1 MTDRSVAT
9 AAASEAVAGI
19 REMSRLLEL
28 YKGSDLARLYEIQT
42 KQKKRLIIG
51 AQPLIPPSPEA
62 MMNMQLQLF
71 EGIEGAKKFIRD
83 TLLIGWWFT
92 RTVAVFDGDM
102 LGELME
108 TDSKD
113 LYVSIS
119 QFRKF
124 LGNPVLIPFEK
135 PYEIDDTEIFGC
147 IVGFF
152 EASDNEKESSF
163 LLFPIQRQK
172 SGGKVSFPIIA
183 PNFNIASD
191 NELSISFPKIIETTE
206 KEGHQLGFELYKHEL
221 FSKIAYLLTETPDVE
236 SCMSESAPSIVR
248 RRKKPDTIF
257 APEKP
262 KFMML
267 GKEFGDAIRQYKVYL
282 SSSSEPRGTVK
293 PHIRRAHWHTYLSGK
308 GREKRILKWVLPI
321 LVKSADLSAK

>member
-19 REMSRLLEL
+19 RGMSRLLEL

-163 LLFPIQRQK
+163 LLFPIQRQ
-172 SGGKVSFPIIA
+172 
-183 PNFNIASD
+183 
-191 NELSISFPKIIETTE
+191 
-206 KEGHQLGFELYKHEL
+206 
-221 FSKIAYLLTETPDVE
+221 
-236 SCMSESAPSIVR
+236 
-248 RRKKPDTIF
+248 
-257 APEKP
+257 
-262 KFMML
+262 
-267 GKEFGDAIRQYKVYL
+267 
-282 SSSSEPRGTVK
+282 
-293 PHIRRAHWHTYLSGK
+293 
-308 GREKRILKWVLPI
+308 
-321 LVKSADLSAK
+321 

>member
-19 REMSRLLEL
+19 RGMSRLLEL

-147 IVGFF
+147 IVGFLKPRIMKRNLHSYCF
-152 EASDNEKESSF
+152 RSN
-163 LLFPIQRQK
+163 
-172 SGGKVSFPIIA
+172 GKNLAERSP
-183 PNFNIASD
+183 S
-191 NELSISFPKIIETTE
+191 LSLPQIS
-206 KEGHQLGFELYKHEL
+206 
-221 FSKIAYLLTETPDVE
+221 
-236 SCMSESAPSIVR
+236 
-248 RRKKPDTIF
+248 
-257 APEKP
+257 
-262 KFMML
+262 
-267 GKEFGDAIRQYKVYL
+267 
-282 SSSSEPRGTVK
+282 
-293 PHIRRAHWHTYLSGK
+293 
-308 GREKRILKWVLPI
+308 ILLPI
-321 LVKSADLSAK
+321 MNFPSAFPR